1 MILLEQWSVKAKDE
15 IRGINFGDLN
25 KDGHNEVAFAS
36 WDGKIYVVKSQN
48 GASVWTFSSKELEG
62 PAEHVEVLTT
72 NSDEKK
78 LIGTIHKHIVS
89 LDVQN
94 KSMEWYSTLDSW
106 IVAIR
111 KADID
116 EDGEQEIIATTLNG
130 NTFGVD
136 STGEKIWSVEGY
148 KKITPNLIQVVDVN
162 YDGVPEI
169 ITLGRKPNILRVI
182 GSDGGI
188 INQIN
193 LKEEV
198 KSISTI
204 RDDAIGLNAIAV
216 GTEKCIIL
224 VEDGKVYRKTIKG
237 GHLPYHMT
245 SGDVNNDGNA
255 ELMVSDWKS
264 NSVVVYK
271 IDEDYN
277 ITKNSAHKFDGN
289 PIFSKVINLKNGDKS
304 NLLVIGVKATKVGE
318 EDQFYIIP
326 PKGKKKSLTWF
337 AAYQGFAYGDILG
350 ENGREFILRTGR
362 EEITLMLEVPRMLS
376 PEYVIEGKE
385 LEIGYW
391 APANYNM
398 DASGAVK
405 LLDKKQATRKKYPEV
420 GYVSKVTY
428 TAKTT
433 RPGIGRIK
441 ILQRGKRAEITK
453 TVYVVSSKEKK
464 IDGRTPIIIYKEDV
478 IPITLGGK
486 IADIMTPS
494 RIVETNLLN
503 QKGET
508 YLQISTYHEGL
519 LDIPLIIKYKGK
531 KGSEEAIN
539 LRALVNIPIKVDVKF
554 DDLLLSTDKVQVKI
568 VNNSDMNLK
577 IKISMSEPIDSE
589 LVPLEVNPKGKA
601 TRTLKIM
608 YEPMNLKEVVTTFLS
623 VEYAGLR
630 VHRLN
635 IPMKLNFVNAEKIKE
650 IVSEIK
656 GTAKGKKLLE
666 VVAEKLGVNEE
677 SAKKILSKVKII

>member
-25 KDGHNEVAFAS
+25 NDGHNEVAFAS

-48 GASVWTFSSKELEG
+48 GASVWTFSSKDLEG

-245 SGDVNNDGNA
+245 SGDVNNDENA

-391 APANYNM
+391 APANYNI

-589 LVPLEVNPKGKA
+589 LVPLEVSPKGKA

-677 SAKKILSKVKII
+677 SAKKILSKVKIL

>member
-531 KGSEEAIN
+531 KGSEETIN

>member
-25 KDGHNEVAFAS
+25 NDGHNEVAFAS

-245 SGDVNNDGNA
+245 SGDVNNDENA

-391 APANYNM
+391 APANYNI

-531 KGSEEAIN
+531 KGSEETIN

-589 LVPLEVNPKGKA
+589 LVPLEVSPKGKA

-677 SAKKILSKVKII
+677 SAKKILSKVKIL

>member
-25 KDGHNEVAFAS
+25 NDGVNEVAFAS
-36 WDGKIYVVKSQN
+36 WDGKIYVVKSQS
-48 GASVWTFSSKELEG
+48 GALIWTFSSKELEG

-72 NSDEKK
+72 NGSEKK

-94 KSMEWYSTLDSW
+94 KNMEWYSTLDSW

-130 NTFGVD
+130 NTFGID

-148 KKITPNLIQVVDVN
+148 KKITPNLIQVADVN

-169 ITLGRKPNILRVI
+169 ITLGKKPSTLRII

-188 INQIN
+188 IDQVN
-193 LKEEV
+193 LREEV

-204 RDDAIGLNAIAV
+204 RDDAMGLNAIVV

-224 VEDGKVYRKTIKG
+224 LEDGKVYRKTIKG

-245 SGDVNNDGNA
+245 SGDVNNDENT
-255 ELMVSDWKS
+255 ELVVSDWKS
-264 NSVVVYK
+264 NSVAVYK
-271 IDEDYN
+271 IDENYN
-277 ITKNSAHKFDGN
+277 IIKDSSHKFDGN
-289 PIFSKVINLKNGDKS
+289 PIFSSIINPKNGNNS
-304 NLLVIGVKATKVGE
+304 NILVIGVKATKVGE
-318 EDQFYIIP
+318 EDQFYLIP
-326 PKGKKKSLTWF
+326 SKGKKKSLTWF

-350 ENGREFILRTGR
+350 ENGRELILRTGR
-362 EEITLMLEVPRMLS
+362 EEITLLLEVPRLLS
-376 PEYVIEGKE
+376 PEYVMEGKE
-385 LEIGYW
+385 LEIGFW
-391 APANYNM
+391 APANYNIE
-398 DASGAVK
+398 ASGAIK
-405 LLDKKQATRKKYPEV
+405 LLDKKQATRKRYPEV

-428 TAKTT
+428 AAKTT

-441 ILQRGKRAEITK
+441 VSQRGKRAEIVK

-464 IDGRTPIIIYKEDV
+464 IDGRTPIVICKEDL
-478 IPITLGGK
+478 IPIALSGN
-486 IADIMTPS
+486 IAEITTPS
-494 RIVETNLLN
+494 RLVKTNLLN
-503 QKGET
+503 QKGGH

-519 LDIPLIIKYKGK
+519 LEIPLILKYKGK
-531 KGSEEAIN
+531 KSAEETIN

-554 DDLLLSTDKVQVKI
+554 DDLLLSSDKIQVKI
-568 VNNSDMNLK
+568 INNSDMKLKLK
-577 IKISMSEPIDSE
+577 ISVSEPIDSE
-589 LVPLEVNPKGKA
+589 LIPLEIGPKGKA
-601 TRTLKIM
+601 TRTIKIM

-623 VEYAGLR
+623 IEYMGLR

-635 IPMKLNFVNAEKIKE
+635 VPMNLNFVNAEKIKE

-656 GTAKGKKLLE
+656 GAAKGKKILE
-666 VVAEKLGVNEE
+666 VVAEKLGVNEV
-677 SAKKILSKVKII
+677 SVNKILNKMKLI